1 MNLVVGV
8 LLMIIIF
15 LPREEFVTPVIS
27 GFQEFSTVDGENG
40 LQAGDEILKVDGQ
53 RVFVQ
58 SDFSMLLSLNPS
70 DHHDLVVRRNGEKI
84 LLDDLFMEKH
94 VALDGNG
101 ERTMRYGIN
110 FSTEKAT
117 FGNKLSH
124 GWNQSLNAVRMVW
137 LSLKMLFTGQVGM
150 NDMTGPVGIVD
161 SMSTVAEQSDSASA
175 ALLNMT
181 FFGGFIAINLGVM
194 NMLPFPALDGGRV
207 FALIVTTAIEKIT
220 RRKLNPKYEGYIHAA
235 GMILL
240 LALMAIVM
248 FNDVYR
254 IFAR

>member
-1 MNLVVGV
+1 
-8 LLMIIIF
+8 
-15 LPREEFVTPVIS
+15 
-27 GFQEFSTVDGENG
+27 
-40 LQAGDEILKVDGQ
+40 
-53 RVFVQ
+53 
-58 SDFSMLLSLNPS
+58 
-70 DHHDLVVRRNGEKI
+70 
-84 LLDDLFMEKH
+84 MEKH

>member
-1 MNLVVGV
+1 MNLVVGF
-8 LLMIIIF
+8 LLMVIF
-15 LPREEFVTPVIS
+15 CLPTEKVVVPEIAEF
-27 GFQEFSTVDGENG
+27 QDFSTVDGEHG
-40 LQAGDEILKVDGQ
+40 LQVGDEILKVDG
-53 RVFVQ
+53 RSVIVQ
-58 SDFSMLLSLNPS
+58 SDFSMFLSMNPS
-70 DHHDLVVRRNGEKI
+70 DTHDIVVRRNGEKVALND
-84 LLDDLFMEKH
+84 LLMEKH
-94 VALDGNG
+94 ETLDDNGNPVYL
-101 ERTMRYGIN
+101 YGIMFN
-110 FSTEKAT
+110 TKELD
-117 FGNKLSH
+117 FGDKIAY
-124 GWNQSLNAVRMVW
+124 GWKQSVNAVRMVW

-161 SMSTVAEQSDSASA
+161 SMSSVAEQSGSASA